1 LVGTFLGLS
10 RPSAGREPASCRK
23 ISRVL
28 QPWWGDYTPIT
39 EKLQVKNIKFT
50 KNAKKIIP
58 PPPAREYFY
67 PVFVSQLSTLVS

>member
-1 LVGTFLGLS
+1 VGTFLGLS
-10 RPSAGREPASCRK
+10 PPSAGREPASCRK

-50 KNAKKIIP
+50 KNVEKIIP
-58 PPPAREYFY
+58 PTTGEGIFSTRFC
-67 PVFVSQLSTLVS
+67 LSTLVS